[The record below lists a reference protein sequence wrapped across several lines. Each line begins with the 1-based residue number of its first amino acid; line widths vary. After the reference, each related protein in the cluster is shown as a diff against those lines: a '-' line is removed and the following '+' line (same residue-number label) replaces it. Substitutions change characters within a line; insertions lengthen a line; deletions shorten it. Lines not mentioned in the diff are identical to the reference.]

1 MKKTMNPYI
10 RLILDIAPLALFF
23 ISYRLYGLMT
33 ATAVLIAA
41 TLISLF
47 ITWLLERK
55 IALTPLISGVL
66 VAMFGGLTLALNDS
80 TFIKMKPTLVNL
92 LFAAILLG
100 GLALKKP
107 LLKYLMETAFQLT
120 QRGWYLLSL
129 RWALFF
135 ISLAALNEF
144 IWRSFSEE
152 FWVEFKV
159 FGMLPLTLTFALL
172 QIPLIKRHTAE
183 NTAE

>member
-100 GLALKKP
+100 G
-107 LLKYLMETAFQLT
+107 
-120 QRGWYLLSL
+120 WYLLSL